1 LDDERIHRAI
11 EELVAE
17 EHRLWDDQARG
28 GHSETDAAR
37 LTMVKITLDRY
48 WDLLRQRRALS
59 ENGSDP
65 DAARV
70 RDVSV
75 VEEYRQ

>member
-1 LDDERIHRAI
+1 MNDEQIHQAI

-28 GHSETDAAR
+28 VHGESDAER
-37 LTMVKITLDRY
+37 LRVVKVTLDRY
-48 WDLLRQRRALS
+48 WDLLRQRRAYEEHSL
-59 ENGSDP
+59 DP

-70 RDVSV
+70 RDASV
-75 VEEYRQ
+75 VENYRQ